1 VREILNTLADLKTK
15 YQMRREIN
23 QTIKELNKLSN
34 RELQDIGI
42 SRGDIYS
49 VAAGDPSLKRGVR

>member
-1 VREILNTLADLKTK
+1 
-15 YQMRREIN
+15 MRREIN
-23 QTIKELNKLSN
+23 QTIKELNKLSS